1 MKAKRMIGAALAVCL
16 ALSAPLGSWAQ
27 AEGDTARE
35 VLNALAIMTYDET
48 GSFQGSSTLTRA
60 QLAKIV
66 VMSSALRGSVG
77 ESTSVSPFYDVPY
90 THWAAPYIAMARD
103 NAMMRGYTDG

>member
-1 MKAKRMIGAALAVCL
+1 MGTGRGRH
-16 ALSAPLGSWAQ
+16 G
-27 AEGDTARE
+27 RE

-103 NAMMRGYTDG
+103 NAMMRRLHRRLVPARPGGAL

>member
-1 MKAKRMIGAALAVCL
+1 MIGAALVVCL

-66 VMSSALRGSVG
+66 VMSSALRGSV
-77 ESTSVSPFYDVPY
+77 ERAPASRPFTTCPIP
-90 THWAAPYIAMARD
+90 TGPLPTLPWRATTP
-103 NAMMRGYTDG
+103 